1 VKEEE
6 ENSAKCGVDISP
18 RGIERILVAGANA
31 EEETA
36 SFRLLAKVAPELR
49 LLNAA
54 LRDGKAAKRKAE
66 EQMEL
71 GK

>member
-1 VKEEE
+1 MKE

-18 RGIERILVAGANA
+18 RGIERILVAGDSA
-31 EEETA
+31 EAAA

-54 LRDGKAAKRKAE
+54 LRDGNAKETR
-66 EQMEL
+66 
-71 GK
+71 

>member
-1 VKEEE
+1 MKE

-18 RGIERILVAGANA
+18 RGIERIVVAGDSA
-31 EEETA
+31 EEAAA

-54 LRDGKAAKRKAE
+54 LRNGKENA
-66 EQMEL
+66 
-71 GK
+71 